1 MATSYLFVTE
11 PTELKIYNASDV
23 LNLQLIKQFPGLDTY
38 DVIAW
43 NKNAIVVAK
52 DGLYQYDYSDA
63 NNIHL
68 VSKISIAN

>member
-1 MATSYLFVTE
+1 
-11 PTELKIYNASDV
+11 
-23 LNLQLIKQFPGLDTY
+23 LDTY